1 MEIGEFIC
9 EILQNSFFYF
19 QYLLKLN
26 KNFQAIDVIK
36 YETKQLSARPPPPS
50 KQCRS
55 DPEGVLPCLPC
66 WALGSVE
73 TPRTAPHG
81 NTAGC
86 LSIWPVA
93 LPEPRPFH
101 GRSSWGWGQT
111 GVCEFGAVAVTEG
124 SQAPRLPKGVFC
136 LFTVTRRG
144 HLVLASG
151 LGGEARPLCSRRPVS

>member
-55 DPEGVLPCLPC
+55 DPEGVLLAFRAGPWGLWKPPELLPMETQ
-66 WALGSVE
+66 LGAF
-73 TPRTAPHG
+73 R
-81 NTAGC
+81 
-86 LSIWPVA
+86 
-93 LPEPRPFH
+93 
-101 GRSSWGWGQT
+101 
-111 GVCEFGAVAVTEG
+111 FG
-124 SQAPRLPKGVFC
+124 L
-136 LFTVTRRG
+136 
-144 HLVLASG
+144 
-151 LGGEARPLCSRRPVS
+151 